1 MISCQMLIR
10 HQQKVLS
17 PYSANWVFHL
27 FLAVTLDKLP
37 ACSLC
42 KEWGRV
48 DAKGPRGKA
57 LPL

>member
-1 MISCQMLIR
+1 MLIR